1 MSTIQVWR
9 LLPSVAVGAVSTTA
23 GGYAINEL
31 TNRGPWWWWSVVG
44 ASLVGLIAGTLW
56 GYRVQSH
63 APDDQ
68 PAPTSRAVNQT
79 ARDGGSN
86 VSISADNQSVA
97 AWSVDTVNM
106 SGPPRREG
114 NRDDDRG

>member
-1 MSTIQVWR
+1 MSTSQLWR
-9 LLPSVAVGAVSTTA
+9 LLPSVTLGAVSTTA
-23 GGYAINEL
+23 GGYAVNEL
-31 TNRGPWWWWSVVG
+31 TNGGPAWWWGVVS
-44 ASLVGLIAGTLW
+44 ASLGGLIAGTLW

-63 APDDQ
+63 APDDR
-68 PAPTSRAVNQT
+68 PGRTAKAVNQS

-97 AWSVDTVNM
+97 AWSVETVNM
-106 SGPPRREG
+106 SGPPRRES